1 MIQVFKDIRFDWL
14 ARRRLFIGLSI
25 VLMLAGLG
33 SAIFRQWKHPN
44 GTEAFNLGVDFK
56 GGTVITTKFN
66 RPTSAEEIRAT
77 LAQQGIKDATI
88 QGVTDKPDTFLIKLP
103 LEGGVS
109 SEAPDEAELS
119 RKRVTEALNTIGREG
134 ESYQIVSADSTGAV
148 TTSFKQPTT
157 VEAIKATLAQQ
168 GLTSATVQSVAD
180 KPNTFLIKSES
191 TGQVELGRKKVG
203 KALTSFGKEGEA
215 YDIIGTDAVGAVA
228 GAELRNKAIAVTL
241 AALVGMLVYIAFR
254 FEWTYGAAAV
264 IAVFHDVLV
273 TLGFFSIFQWEIS
286 LTVIA
291 ALLTLVGASVNDTI
305 VVFDRIRENRRLH
318 RRESLYKITNDSI
331 NQTLSRTVITQ
342 GLIILSVLAMVIFG
356 GDVLRGFSLA
366 LLIGTIVG
374 TYSSI
379 AVASPVMVWWEQRLE
394 RANKISTPP
403 SRESGISKSDRGPG
417 TNRKRER
424 AVGTAALRSQA
435 RNIT

>member
-1 MIQVFKDIRFDWL
+1 MIQVFKSINFDWL
-14 ARRRLFIGLSI
+14 GRRRLFIGISV

-33 SAIFRQWKHPN
+33 SAMFRQWKHPN

-56 GGTVITTKFN
+56 GGTVVTTKFSQ
-66 RPTSAEEIRAT
+66 PTTAEAIRAT
-77 LAQQGIKDATI
+77 LAGQGLTDATI
-88 QGVTDKPDTFLIKLP
+88 QGVTD
-103 LEGGVS
+103 
-109 SEAPDEAELS
+109 
-119 RKRVTEALNTIGREG
+119 
-134 ESYQIVSADSTGAV
+134 Q
-148 TTSFKQPTT
+148 
-157 VEAIKATLAQQ
+157 
-168 GLTSATVQSVAD
+168 
-180 KPNTFLIKSES
+180 PNTFLIKVPLEVAGGEQSQE
-191 TGQVELGRKKVG
+191 VELGRKKVRD
-203 KALTSFGKEGEA
+203 ALNTIGPERQA
-215 YDIIGTDAVGAVA
+215 YEILGTEAVGAVA
-228 GAELRNKAIAVTL
+228 GAQLRNKAIAVTL
-241 AALVGMLVYIAFR
+241 AALVGMLVFIAFR

-318 RRESLYKITNDSI
+318 RRDTLYKITNDSI

-342 GLIILSVLAMVIFG
+342 GLIILSVLALVIFG

-379 AVASPVMVWWEQRLE
+379 AVASPIMVWWEQRIEAAKKADALGAAPVAARST
-394 RANKISTPP
+394 RAGN
-403 SRESGISKSDRGPG
+403 SKVKPEPLSAHAEKHPR
-417 TNRKRER
+417 R
-424 AVGTAALRSQA
+424 AV
-435 RNIT
+435 